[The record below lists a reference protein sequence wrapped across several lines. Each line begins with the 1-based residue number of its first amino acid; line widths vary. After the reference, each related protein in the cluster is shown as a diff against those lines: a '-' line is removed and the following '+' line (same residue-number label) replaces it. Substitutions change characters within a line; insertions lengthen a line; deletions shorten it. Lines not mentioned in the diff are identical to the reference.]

1 MGAAVRCPGVRVLGG
16 VRGREII
23 VKNVKKWG
31 IAGIAATGALII
43 GTGVASATVL
53 SAAPAPGNY
62 TLYGCVSGTTRT
74 LEHIYTVASNF
85 KSCPAGSFS
94 VAFNSTGPK
103 GATGATGKTGSTGAT
118 GKTGP
123 SGVVSVNTTQ
133 LAPAAGES
141 VDTGGSFTGRSSMVG
156 TVKLAA
162 GTYLLNA
169 NFVATPNAST
179 SGDVYPQFFVYDGA
193 VNSSFT
199 NDVFNVGAGALE
211 DPTSTIL
218 SDGDVINSYYS
229 GSTEI
234 TVPTGGETLDVYAFG
249 YDSDTGEGTYALN
262 SATITAT
269 QLDPAS

>member
-1 MGAAVRCPGVRVLGG
+1 M
-16 VRGREII
+16 
-23 VKNVKKWG
+23 KNVKKWG

-43 GTGVASATVL
+43 GTGAASATVL

-85 KSCPAGSFS
+85 KNCPSGSFA

-133 LAPAAGES
+133 LAPSAGEN
-141 VDTGGSFTGRSSMVG
+141 VDTGGSFASRSSMVG
-156 TVKLAA
+156 TVALAA

-169 NFVATPNAST
+169 NFVATPNAT
-179 SGDVYPQFFVYDGA
+179 TGGEVYPQFFVYNGA
-193 VNSSFT
+193 QKSDFS
-199 NDVFNVGAGALE
+199 NDLFNVGAGALE
-211 DPTSTIL
+211 NPSATVL

-234 TVPTGGETLDVYAFG
+234 TVPKGGETLDVYAFG
-249 YDSDTGEGTYALN
+249 YDSDTGEGSYLLN

-269 QLDPAS
+269 QLNPAS